1 MRRSV
6 DEHAPSSD
14 AKELEMAIIA
24 DKYLIESKDKMKIFD
39 FLKMVAHIVSQIVY
53 STHYN
58 P

>member
-1 MRRSV
+1 M